1 MEILREKLESTYDIF
16 SASDHNSLWDY
27 FVVIL
32 VKKHPN
38 IKVDADS
45 VSIQP
50 FPNSVMNRHLLSI
63 DLNLSQFLSNSSVE
77 LSLRIFTTH
86 LESCA
91 EYSGERVTQLK
102 SVWDTMSSYVKC
114 GDSKAR
120 LNKGRASIFCG
131 DLNLRDSEVGSVAT
145 FIHNF
150 N

>member
-1 MEILREKLESTYDIF
+1 
-16 SASDHNSLWDY
+16 
-27 FVVIL
+27 
-32 VKKHPN
+32 
-38 IKVDADS
+38 
-45 VSIQP
+45 
-50 FPNSVMNRHLLSI
+50 MNRHLLSI